1 MTAVDD
7 VKSRLDIVDVVGSRV
22 SLQKAGRNFKANC
35 PFHNEKTPSFIVFP
49 DRGTWHCFGACGT
62 GGDAFSFLQRAD
74 NLTFSEALTQLADRA
89 GVTLPDVRRQ
99 DEAEQ
104 RETDA
109 LYTALQNA
117 ADYFNRILTY
127 SPAGAAALRYL
138 TERGINEES
147 VKDFHLGMAPS
158 GWEGLKHHL
167 SDLGHSEEQLLAAGL
182 IIPRDDSNRAGE
194 SGGGSYDRF
203 RARLMF
209 PVRDV
214 KGRVI
219 GFGARALDDSQ
230 PKYLNSPQTPLFDK
244 SGSLFGI
251 DRAQEAIRAEEEVV
265 LVEGYMDAVQ
275 AHQSGFRNVVAI
287 MGTALTDKQVG
298 LVRRLARRYALA
310 LDPDTAGEEA
320 TRRSLEGA
328 WNIFQREIVRGAGAR
343 QDLYVRREL
352 PNLRVIALPPGRD
365 PDDVIRDDPDDW
377 RRRVAEAT
385 PILDYL
391 IRWEAGR
398 PESVTSEGRL
408 AAVNRIY
415 PLISSL
421 QNPFE
426 QQEAF
431 SKLAAALKIDEQSLE
446 AAVGRPSGRRRERP
460 SNSRAPAASTDI
472 PASALDANR
481 GDALEEH
488 LLALMLKYGD
498 EVSQAWE
505 RLGLPDLPI
514 ECLWDPVNTELRR
527 VLTAGSAV
535 EQAEAIVSRQA
546 ERLKNE
552 LPMQLD
558 GRDLGRAL
566 SDIVRRLLERQ
577 LKREELEAS
586 LAVDSLSEEEG
597 GAIRAMS
604 DEMRGQ
610 FEVRLEKLRAVQNGK
625 WNRNS
630 RTS

>member
-7 VKSRLDIVDVVGSRV
+7 VKSRIDIVDVIGSRV

-99 DEAEQ
+99 DESQQ
-104 RETDA
+104 RETES

-138 TERGINEES
+138 MERGINEES

-182 IIPRDDSNRAGE
+182 IIPRDDSNRAGD

-310 LDPDTAGEEA
+310 LDPDAAGEEA

-352 PNLRVIALPPGRD
+352 PKLRVIALPPGRD

-391 IRWEAGR
+391 ISWEAGR

-408 AAVNRIY
+408 AAVNRIF
-415 PLISSL
+415 PLITAL
-421 QNPFE
+421 ENTFE

-431 SKLAAALKIDEQSLE
+431 SKLASALKIDESTLE
-446 AAVGRPSGRRRERP
+446 AAVGRPANRRRARP
-460 SNSRAPAASTDI
+460 ANGRASDASADI
-472 PASALDANR
+472 PASALDDNR
-481 GDALEEH
+481 SDALEEY
-488 LLALMLKYGD
+488 LLKLMLEYGD
-498 EVSQAWE
+498 EITQAWE

-514 ECLWDPVNTELRR
+514 ECLWDPVNVELRR
-527 VLTAGSAV
+527 VLTSGSAV
-535 EQAEAIVSRQA
+535 EQAEAIVSSQA
-546 ERLKNE
+546 ERLRNA
-552 LPMQLD
+552 LPMRLD
-558 GRDLGRAL
+558 GRELGRAL

-586 LAVDSLSEEEG
+586 LAFDSLSEEEG
-597 GAIRAMS
+597 GAIQALS

-610 FEVRLEKLRAVQNGK
+610 FEERLERLRAVQIDK
-625 WNRNS
+625 WSRNS
-630 RTS
+630 RTN